1 MKLAIGCD
9 HAAVDFKNKIIA
21 YLTDLGYTC
30 EDFGTY
36 TDESCDYPV
45 YADKVCNAVTGGGF
59 DKGILICGTG
69 IGMSIAA
76 NKHRGIRAA
85 VCSDTFSAR
94 LTRQHNDANVLC
106 FGERV
111 VGAGVAVGSVV
122 GAGVTDGSV
131 VGAVVGSA
139 VGLADGSGVTTG
151 SGVMGVFSLRV

>member
-45 YADKVCNAVTGGGF
+45 YADKVCNAVTDGGF

-69 IGMSIAA
+69 IGMSMPQTSIKAYAVLHAA
-76 NKHRGIRAA
+76 NLFRQSFRVCIMTQMFLRWVRGL
-85 VCSDTFSAR
+85 SA
-94 LTRQHNDANVLC
+94 
-106 FGERV
+106 
-111 VGAGVAVGSVV
+111 
-122 GAGVTDGSV
+122 
-131 VGAVVGSA
+131 
-139 VGLADGSGVTTG
+139 
-151 SGVMGVFSLRV
+151 